1 MIKLLFG
8 GTAESTEILEFLSQQ
23 NIPVTT
29 SVVSDY
35 GRHLASKFGQD
46 VVQGRMTADQMVA
59 FIKENDVDEIIDA
72 SHPFADI
79 VSQEAM
85 KAANQAG
92 IPLKD
97 KLPSTYRVL
106 PLFIRQKKPLH
117 TSKRKSIKQST

>member
-1 MIKLLFG
+1 MMKLLFG

-59 FIKENDVDEIIDA
+59 FIKVLML
-72 SHPFADI
+72 P
-79 VSQEAM
+79 
-85 KAANQAG
+85 
-92 IPLKD
+92 IPLRI
-97 KLPSTYRVL
+97 LSL
-106 PLFIRQKKPLH
+106 KK
-117 TSKRKSIKQST
+117 R